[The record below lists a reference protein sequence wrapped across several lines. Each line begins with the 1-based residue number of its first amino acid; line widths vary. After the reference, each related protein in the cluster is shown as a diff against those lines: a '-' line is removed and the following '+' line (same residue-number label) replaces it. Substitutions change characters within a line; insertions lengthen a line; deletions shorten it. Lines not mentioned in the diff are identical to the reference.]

1 MSRMME
7 VSLSPREADD
17 LIYRAVTEGSITGE
31 AIDRYALE
39 ARDGAVCLVSVYEK
53 HYWRAGNRLTLTV
66 TVDNL
71 QGRTRVHLV
80 SGGGGEGLFRFDWGA
95 SQSFESVVQ
104 DALAP
109 YRY

>member
-1 MSRMME
+1 M
-7 VSLSPREADD
+7 
-17 LIYRAVTEGSITGE
+17 
-31 AIDRYALE
+31 
-39 ARDGAVCLVSVYEK
+39 
-53 HYWRAGNRLTLTV
+53 

-104 DALAP
+104 DALSP